1 MKNKIGTVISSA
13 PGSISV
19 EINGLSTFESNKQH
33 LQIGKYICI
42 SDGNLDYAICTI
54 RNISSIKK
62 ENNEGEW
69 IFTLETS
76 PIGALVQETEG
87 TVFKKGTPV
96 LPVPS
101 EEAFIMG
108 EAEFNSI
115 FKKKDKYDFYLGNL
129 SGNRDIEIFLDGDSF
144 FSKHIG
150 VVGSTGSGKSCAVT
164 TLLQRA
170 VGIKDSNYELFPQ
183 QNNTHIVMFDLHSEY
198 KSAFTI
204 PGEKNNFTLN
214 NLNVENLCL
223 PYWIL
228 NSEELESLF
237 IESSENN
244 SHNQIAIFKR
254 AITENKKKYNKH
266 LNDVNYDTP
275 CYFSMSEVVVFID
288 NVDREIIGKLD
299 NEGKPK
305 KRDGSLVDAIE
316 IEYFESRIDFA
327 LQSSAKE
334 SKASNGPFNGEFTRF
349 VSRLETKMRDER
361 LSFILKPSKF
371 NGTDPTSSNFLEII
385 KQFIGYSNKS
395 NISIIDVSGVPFEVL
410 SVTISLISRIIF
422 DFCFHYSKTKHSIGE
437 KNDIPVLLVCEEA
450 HNYVPASDYAAYRAS
465 RKSIERIAKEGR
477 KYGLSL
483 MVVSQRPSEVSPTI
497 FSQCNNFVAL
507 RLTNKAD
514 QNYIKGLLP
523 ENTNSISDFLPSL
536 ASGEALVVG
545 DAILMP
551 SIVQLKKPSPE
562 PQSASVDV
570 FKEWSCGWREP
581 SFDDV
586 ISKWLKLTTHP

>member
-1 MKNKIGTVISSA
+1 MKNRIGVVTSSSPGTVT
-13 PGSISV
+13 V
-19 EINGLSTFESNKQH
+19 EINGLTEFEKNKKS

-42 SDGNLDYAICTI
+42 SDGNHDYAICTI
-54 RNISSIKK
+54 RNISSTK
-62 ENNEGEW
+62 NESEDNGW
-69 IFTLETS
+69 VFMLETS
-76 PIGALVQETEG
+76 PVGALVKTSDETI
-87 TVFKKGTPV
+87 FKKGSPV

-101 EEAFIMG
+101 EEAFIMDK
-108 EAEFNSI
+108 EDFDLI
-115 FKKKDKYDFYLGNL
+115 FKKSEKHNFFMGHL
-129 SGNRDIEIFLDGDSF
+129 SGNKEIEVHLDGDGF

-150 VVGSTGSGKSCAVT
+150 VVGSTGSGKSCVVT

-170 VGIKDSNYELFPQ
+170 VGIKDNDYELFDK

-198 KSAFTI
+198 KSAFSI
-204 PGEKNNFTLN
+204 PKGRNNFTLN
-214 NLNVENLCL
+214 NLSVENLCL

-228 NSEELESLF
+228 NSEELESLL

-254 AITENKKKYNKH
+254 AITQNKKKYNSH

-275 CYFSMSEVVVFID
+275 CYFSMSEVVTFID

-299 NEGKPK
+299 GEGKPK
-305 KRDGSLVDAIE
+305 RKDGSLIE
-316 IEYFESRIDFA
+316 DIDKEYFDSKVEFIQ
-327 LQSSAKE
+327 QSNTKE

-361 LSFILKPSKF
+361 LSFILKPQKF
-371 NGTDPTSSNFLEII
+371 NETNIDSSNFLEII

-422 DFCFHYSKTKHSIGE
+422 DFCFHYSKTRHSIGE

-483 MVVSQRPSEVSPTI
+483 MVISQRPSEVSPTI

-507 RLTNKAD
+507 RLTNKTD

-536 ASGEALVVG
+536 TSGEALVVG

-551 SIVQLKKPSPE
+551 SIVQLEKPLPE
-562 PQSASVDV
+562 PQSASVEV
-570 FKEWSCGWREP
+570 FKEWCCEWKEP
-581 SFDDV
+581 SFDKV
-586 ISKWLKLTTHP
+586 ISKWLKLSTQ

>member
-1 MKNKIGTVISSA
+1 MKNRIGVVISSS
-13 PGSISV
+13 PGSVIV
-19 EINGLSTFESNKQH
+19 EINGLTEFEENKKN

-42 SDGNLDYAICTI
+42 SDGNHDYAICTI
-54 RNISSIKK
+54 RNISSTKTDLAGK
-62 ENNEGEW
+62 DW

-76 PIGALVQETEG
+76 PVGALVKTSDETI
-87 TVFKKGTPV
+87 FKKGSPV

-101 EEAFIMG
+101 EEAFIM
-108 EAEFNSI
+108 EKEDFDLI
-115 FKKKDKYDFYLGNL
+115 FKKSDKHNFFMGHL
-129 SGNRDIEIFLDGDSF
+129 SGNKEIEVHLDGDGF

-150 VVGSTGSGKSCAVT
+150 VVGSTGSGKSCVVT

-170 VGIKDSNYELFPQ
+170 VGIKDNNYELFQ
-183 QNNTHIVMFDLHSEY
+183 KQNNTHIVMFDLHSEY
-198 KSAFTI
+198 KSAFSI
-204 PGEKNNFTLN
+204 PEGKNIFTLN
-214 NLNVENLCL
+214 NLSVENLCL

-228 NSEELESLF
+228 NSEELESLL

-254 AITENKKKYNKH
+254 AITQNKKKFNRH

-275 CYFSMSEVVVFID
+275 CYFSMSEVITFID

-299 NEGKPK
+299 GEGKPK
-305 KRDGSLVDAIE
+305 KKDGTLVEDIE
-316 IEYFESRIDFA
+316 KEYFDSRVEFIQ
-327 LQSSAKE
+327 QSNTKE

-361 LSFILKPSKF
+361 LSFLLKPQKF
-371 NGTDPTSSNFLEII
+371 NETNVDSSNFLEII

-422 DFCFHYSKTKHSIGE
+422 DFCFHYSKTRHSIGE

-483 MVVSQRPSEVSPTI
+483 MVISQRPSEVSPTI

-507 RLTNKAD
+507 RLTNKTD

-536 ASGEALVVG
+536 TSGEALVVG
-545 DAILMP
+545 DAVLMP
-551 SIVQLKKPSPE
+551 SIVQLEKPLPE
-562 PQSASVDV
+562 PQSASVEV
-570 FKEWSCGWREP
+570 FKEWCCEWKEP
-581 SFDDV
+581 SFDKV
-586 ISKWLKLTTHP
+586 ISKWLKLSTQ

>member
-1 MKNKIGTVISSA
+1 MSNKIGTVISSA
-13 PGSISV
+13 PGNITV
-19 EINGLSTFESNKQH
+19 EINSLDIFEENKQH

-42 SDGNLDYAICTI
+42 ADGNHDYAICTI
-54 RNISSIKK
+54 RNISSSKK
-62 ENNEGEW
+62 ESNEGEW
-69 IFTLETS
+69 IFTLDTS
-76 PIGALVQETEG
+76 PIGALVRESGEM
-87 TVFKKGTPV
+87 VFKKGTPV

-108 EAEFNSI
+108 VKDFDPI
-115 FKKKDKYDFYLGNL
+115 FKKKNKYDFFLGSL
-129 SGNRDIEIFLDGDSF
+129 SGNKEIDIYLDGDSF

-170 VGIKDSNYELFPQ
+170 VGIKNNNYKLFEK

-198 KSAFTI
+198 KSAFTLPNEDSI
-204 PGEKNNFTLN
+204 FTLN

-275 CYFSMSEVVVFID
+275 CYFSMNEVITFID

-305 KRDGSLVDAIE
+305 KKDGTLIE
-316 IEYFESRIDFA
+316 TIELEYFDTRIIFTP
-327 LQSSAKE
+327 QSTTKE

-361 LSFILKPSKF
+361 LSFILNPSEF
-371 NGTDPTSSNFLEII
+371 NGTDTTSMNFLNII

-395 NISIIDVSGVPFEVL
+395 NITIIDVSGVPFEVL

-422 DFCFHYSKTKHSIGE
+422 DFCFHYSKTKHSKGE

-465 RKSIERIAKEGR
+465 KKSIERIAKEGR

-523 ENTNSISDFLPSL
+523 ENTNSISDLLPSL

-551 SIVQLKKPSPE
+551 SVVQLEKPSPE

-570 FKEWSCGWREP
+570 FKEWSCEWKEP
-581 SFDDV
+581 SFEDV
-586 ISKWLKLTTHP
+586 ITKWLKLSKQK

>member
-13 PGSISV
+13 PGNVII
-19 EINGLSTFESNKQH
+19 EINGLTIFEENKQL

-42 SDGNLDYAICTI
+42 ADGNHDYAICTI
-54 RNISSIKK
+54 RNISSNKT
-62 ENNEGEW
+62 EGDEIEW
-69 IFTLETS
+69 MFTLETS
-76 PIGALVQETEG
+76 PIGALVNESGEM
-87 TVFKKGTPV
+87 VFKKGTPV
-96 LPVPS
+96 MPVPT
-101 EEAFIMG
+101 EEAFTMDKKD
-108 EAEFNSI
+108 FDPI
-115 FKKKDKYDFYLGNL
+115 FKKKNKYDFLLGSL
-129 SGNRDIEIFLDGDSF
+129 SGNKEIDIYLDGDSF

-170 VGIKDSNYELFPQ
+170 VGIKNNNYELFSN

-198 KSAFTI
+198 KSAFTL
-204 PGEKNNFTLN
+204 PNEDTSFTLN

-254 AITENKKKYNKH
+254 AITENKKKYNNH

-275 CYFSMSEVVVFID
+275 CYFSMNEVITFID

-305 KRDGSLVDAIE
+305 KKDGGLIE
-316 IEYFESRIDFA
+316 TIELEYFDSKIIFVP
-327 LQSSAKE
+327 QSTTKE

-349 VSRLETKMRDER
+349 VSRLEAKMRDER
-361 LSFILKPSKF
+361 LSFILNPSEF
-371 NGTDPTSSNFLEII
+371 NGTDLTSMNFLEII

-395 NISIIDVSGVPFEVL
+395 NITIIDVSGVPFEVL

-465 RKSIERIAKEGR
+465 KKSIERIAKEGR

-551 SIVQLKKPSPE
+551 SIVQLEKPSPE

-570 FKEWSCGWREP
+570 FKEWSCEWKEP

-586 ISKWLKLTTHP
+586 ITKWLKLSKQM

>member
-1 MKNKIGTVISSA
+1 MKNRIGIVISSS
-13 PGSISV
+13 PGSVIV
-19 EINGLSTFESNKQH
+19 EINGLTEFEENKKN

-42 SDGNLDYAICTI
+42 SDGNHDYAICTI
-54 RNISSIKK
+54 RNISSTKTDLAGK
-62 ENNEGEW
+62 DW
-69 IFTLETS
+69 VFTLETS
-76 PIGALVQETEG
+76 PVGALVKTSDETI
-87 TVFKKGTPV
+87 FKKGSPV

-101 EEAFIMG
+101 EEAFIMDK
-108 EAEFNSI
+108 EDFDLI
-115 FKKKDKYDFYLGNL
+115 FRKSEKHNFFMGHL
-129 SGNRDIEIFLDGDSF
+129 SGNKEIEVHLDGDGF

-150 VVGSTGSGKSCAVT
+150 VVGSTGSGKSCVVT

-170 VGIKDSNYELFPQ
+170 VGIKDNNYELFQ
-183 QNNTHIVMFDLHSEY
+183 KQNNTHIVMFDLHSEY
-198 KSAFTI
+198 KAAFSI
-204 PGEKNNFTLN
+204 PEGKNNFTLN
-214 NLNVENLCL
+214 NLSIENLCL

-228 NSEELESLF
+228 NSEELESLL

-254 AITENKKKYNKH
+254 AITQNKKKYNSH

-275 CYFSMSEVVVFID
+275 CYFSMSEVVTFID
-288 NVDREIIGKLD
+288 NVDREIIGKMD
-299 NEGKPK
+299 GEGKPK
-305 KRDGSLVDAIE
+305 KKDGSLIE
-316 IEYFESRIDFA
+316 DIEKEYFDSRVEFIQ
-327 LQSSAKE
+327 QSNTKE

-361 LSFILKPSKF
+361 LSFILKPQKF
-371 NGTDPTSSNFLEII
+371 NETNADSSNFLEII

-422 DFCFHYSKTKHSIGE
+422 DFCFHYSKTRHSIGE

-483 MVVSQRPSEVSPTI
+483 MVISQRPSEVSPTI

-507 RLTNKAD
+507 RLTNKTD

-536 ASGEALVVG
+536 TSGEALVVG
-545 DAILMP
+545 DAVLMP
-551 SIVQLKKPSPE
+551 SIVQLEKPLPE
-562 PQSASVDV
+562 PQSASVEV
-570 FKEWSCGWREP
+570 FKEWSSEWKEP
-581 SFDDV
+581 SFDKV
-586 ISKWLKLTTHP
+586 ISKWLKLSTQ